1 MPGDVTAYDLIFRDA
16 LIVDGTGAPAKQGDL
31 AIRGDRIAAIGD
43 AVDGPATA
51 EIDLGGLAVAPGFI
65 DVHTHD
71 DRAVIDTPE
80 MPAKVS
86 QGVTSVVVGNCG
98 ISLSPIVLDGDP
110 PPPMNLLGERP
121 KFRFPRFADYG
132 AAVDAARPA
141 VNVAALIGH
150 STLRVGIMDDVR
162 KPATNAEIA
171 EMGALLSDALA
182 AGAIGFSTGLFYP
195 PNEAAGIDEVSAL
208 AARLKDSGGIY
219 TTHMRNEHDGV
230 LDSLEESFET
240 GRRAEVPVVI
250 SHHKCAGPANWGR
263 STETL
268 AAIEAARAGQ
278 PVGLDAY
285 PYAAGSTVLIP
296 RFMDPNIRIRVS
308 WSKPHP
314 EMAGRDLADIAA
326 DWGCSQEDAA
336 RRLDPAGAVYFQ
348 MDEADVRRI
357 LAYPHTMI
365 GSDGLPHDSHPHPRL
380 WGTFPRVIGHYGR
393 DEGLFGLE
401 EAVRRMTGLP
411 AETFR
416 LPGRGVLA
424 EGRFADIVV
433 FDPKTIAD
441 RATYDEPTLPAAGI
455 DRVYVNG
462 RETHHHGE
470 ATGDRAGRLLRRTAD
485 EKRQVKHGAG

>member
-1 MPGDVTAYDLIFRDA
+1 MPYDCVLRNA
-16 LIVDGTGAPAKQGDL
+16 LIVDGSGAPARHGEL
-31 AIRGDRIAAIGD
+31 AILGDRIAAVADSI
-43 AVDGPATA
+43 DGPAES
-51 EIDLGGLAVAPGFI
+51 EIDVRGLVVSPGFI

-80 MPAKVS
+80 MPAKIS

-98 ISLSPIVLDGDP
+98 ISLSPITPDGDP
-110 PPPMNLLGERP
+110 PPPMNLLGEQAM
-121 KFRFPRFADYG
+121 FRYPRFADYV
-132 AAVDAARPA
+132 AAVGAARPA

-150 STLRVGIMDDVR
+150 STLRVGVMDDVGL
-162 KPATNAEIA
+162 PATESEIA
-171 EMGALLSDALA
+171 AMGDLLTESLD

-195 PNEAAGIDEVSAL
+195 PNEAAGIDEVAAL
-208 AARLKDSGGIY
+208 ASRLVGTGGIY
-219 TTHMRNEHDGV
+219 ATHMRNEHDGV
-230 LDSLEESFET
+230 LDSLEETFET
-240 GRRAEVPVVI
+240 ARRADVPVVI
-250 SHHKCAGPANWGR
+250 SHHKCAGPDNWGR

-296 RFMDPNIRIRVS
+296 RFMDPRIRIQVS

-326 DWGCSQEDAA
+326 EWGCALEDAA
-336 RRLDPAGAVYFQ
+336 RRLDPAGAIYFQ

-365 GSDGLPHDSHPHPRL
+365 GSDGLPHDVHPHPRL

-416 LPGRGVLA
+416 LAGRGVLA
-424 EGRFADIVV
+424 EGNFADITI
-433 FDPKTIAD
+433 FDPETIAD
-441 RATYDEPTLPAAGI
+441 RATFEKPTLQAAGI
-455 DRVYVNG
+455 AMVFVNG
-462 RETHHHGE
+462 SLSHHIGGG
-470 ATGDRAGRLLRRTAD
+470 AMGRSGRLLRRA
-485 EKRQVKHGAG
+485 

>member
-1 MPGDVTAYDLIFRDA
+1 MTDTPLPHDLILRDA
-16 LIVDGTGAPAKQGDL
+16 LIVDGTGAAARQGDI
-31 AIRGDRIAAIGD
+31 AVQGDRIAAIGESF
-43 AVDGPATA
+43 DGPATE
-51 EIDLGGLAVAPGFI
+51 EIDLAGLAVAPGFI

-71 DRAVIDTPE
+71 DRAVIDTPD
-80 MPAKVS
+80 MLPKIS

-98 ISLSPIVLDGDP
+98 ISLSPIVPDVDP
-110 PPPMNLLGERP
+110 PPPMTLLGERGM
-121 KFRFPRFADYG
+121 FRYPRFADYA

-150 STLRVGIMDDVR
+150 STLRVRVMEDVGR
-162 KPATNAEIA
+162 PASEAEIA
-171 EMGALLSDALA
+171 EMGALLTDALA

-208 AARLKDSGGIY
+208 AARLVESGGIY
-219 TTHMRNEHDGV
+219 ATHMRNEHDGV
-230 LDSLEESFET
+230 LESLEETFET

-250 SHHKCAGPANWGR
+250 SHHKCAGPDNWGR

-268 AAIEAARAGQ
+268 AAIERARAGQ

-296 RFMDPNIRIRVS
+296 RFMDPRIRIRVS

-326 DWGCSQEDAA
+326 EWGCSPDDAA

-365 GSDGLPHDSHPHPRL
+365 GSDGLPHDAHPHPRL

-393 DEGLFGLE
+393 DEGLFSLE
-401 EAVRRMTGLP
+401 EAVHRMTGLP

-416 LPGRGVLA
+416 LPGRGVLTA
-424 EGRFADIVV
+424 GNFADLTI
-433 FDPKTIAD
+433 FDPATIGD
-441 RATYDEPTLPAAGI
+441 RATYDEPTLPAEGI
-455 DRVYVNG
+455 ALVFVNG
-462 RETHHHGE
+462 RLTWRDGQ
-470 ATGDRAGRLLRRTAD
+470 ASGDRAGRLLRRA
-485 EKRQVKHGAG
+485 

>member
-1 MPGDVTAYDLIFRDA
+1 MPGDVTAYDLILRDA
-16 LIVDGTGAPAKQGDL
+16 LIVDGTGAPARPGDL
-31 AIRGDRIAAIGD
+31 AIQGDRIAAIGPGID
-43 AVDGPATA
+43 APATD

-80 MPAKVS
+80 MPAKIS

-121 KFRFPRFADYG
+121 MFRYSRFADYA
-132 AAVDAARPA
+132 AAVDSVRPA

-150 STLRVGIMDDVR
+150 STLRVGVMDDVGR
-162 KPATNAEIA
+162 PATAAEIA
-171 EMGALLSDALA
+171 EMGALLSDALR

-208 AARLKDSGGIY
+208 AERLVETGGIY
-219 TTHMRNEHDGV
+219 TTHMRDEHAGV

-240 GRRAEVPVVI
+240 GRRAKVPVVI

-263 STETL
+263 SIETL
-268 AAIEAARAGQ
+268 AAIERARAEQ

-296 RFMDPNIRIRVS
+296 RFMDPDIRIRVS

-326 DWGCSQEDAA
+326 EWGCSQEDAA
-336 RRLDPAGAVYFQ
+336 VRLDPAGAVYFQ

-393 DEGLFGLE
+393 DEGLFPME

-424 EGRFADIVV
+424 EGNFADLVV
-433 FDPKTIAD
+433 FDPDAIAD
-441 RATYDEPTLPAAGI
+441 RATYDDPALPAVGI
-455 DRVYVNG
+455 DRVFVNG
-462 RETHHHGE
+462 RETHRHGR
-470 ATGDRAGRLLRRTAD
+470 ATGDRAGRLLRRTGRPA
-485 EKRQVKHGAG
+485 A

>member
-1 MPGDVTAYDLIFRDA
+1 MTDTPLPHDLILRDA
-16 LIVDGTGAPAKQGDL
+16 LIVDGTGAAARQGDI
-31 AIRGDRIAAIGD
+31 AVQGDRIVAIGESF
-43 AVDGPATA
+43 DGPATE

-71 DRAVIDTPE
+71 DRAVID
-80 MPAKVS
+80 MPDMLPKIS

-98 ISLSPIVLDGDP
+98 ISLSPIVPDVDP
-110 PPPMNLLGERP
+110 PPPMTLLGERAM
-121 KFRFPRFADYG
+121 FRYPRFADYA
-132 AAVDAARPA
+132 AAVGAARPA

-150 STLRVGIMDDVR
+150 STLRVRVMEDVGR
-162 KPATNAEIA
+162 PASEAEIA
-171 EMGALLSDALA
+171 EMGALLSEALA

-208 AARLKDSGGIY
+208 AARLVESGGIY
-219 TTHMRNEHDGV
+219 ATHMRNEHDGV
-230 LDSLEESFET
+230 LESLEETFET

-250 SHHKCAGPANWGR
+250 SHHKCAGPDNWGR

-268 AAIEAARAGQ
+268 AAIERARAGQ

-296 RFMDPNIRIRVS
+296 RFMDARIRIRVS

-326 DWGCSQEDAA
+326 EWGCSPDDAA

-365 GSDGLPHDSHPHPRL
+365 GSDGLPHDAHPHPRL

-393 DEGLFGLE
+393 DEGLFSLE
-401 EAVRRMTGLP
+401 EAVHRMTGLP

-416 LPGRGVLA
+416 LPGRGVLTA
-424 EGRFADIVV
+424 GNFADLTI
-433 FDPKTIAD
+433 FDPATIVD
-441 RATYDEPTLPAAGI
+441 RATYDEPTLPAEGI
-455 DRVYVNG
+455 ALVFVNG
-462 RETHHHGE
+462 RLTWRDGQ
-470 ATGDRAGRLLRRTAD
+470 ASGDRAGRLLRRA
-485 EKRQVKHGAG
+485 

>member
-1 MPGDVTAYDLIFRDA
+1 MPGDVSAHDLILRDA
-16 LIVDGTGAPAKQGDL
+16 LIVDGTGAPPRPGDL
-31 AIRGDRIAAIGD
+31 AIRGDRIAAVGPGID
-43 AVDGPATA
+43 APAA
-51 EIDLGGLAVAPGFI
+51 EEIDLGGLALAPGFI

-71 DRAVIDTPE
+71 DRAVVDTPD
-80 MPAKVS
+80 MPAKTS

-121 KFRFPRFADYG
+121 VFRYPRFADYA

-150 STLRVGIMDDVR
+150 STLRVGVMEDVG
-162 KPATNAEIA
+162 KPASEPEIEA
-171 EMGALLSDALA
+171 MGALLSEALS

-195 PNEAAGIDEVSAL
+195 PNDAAGIDEVTAL
-208 AARLKDSGGIY
+208 ASRLKDTGGIY
-219 TTHMRNEHDGV
+219 TTHMRDEHAGV

-240 GRRAEVPVVI
+240 GRRADVPVVI
-250 SHHKCAGPANWGR
+250 SHHKCAGPENWGR

-268 AAIEAARAGQ
+268 AAIEAARTGQ

-314 EMAGRDLADIAA
+314 EMAGRDLADVASQ
-326 DWGCSQEDAA
+326 WGCSPEDAA

-365 GSDGLPHDSHPHPRL
+365 GSDGLPHDLHPHPRL

-393 DEGLFGLE
+393 DEGLFSLE
-401 EAVRRMTGLP
+401 EAVHRMTGLP
-411 AETFR
+411 AATFR

-424 EGRFADIVV
+424 KGNFADLVA

-455 DRVYVNG
+455 DRVFVNG
-462 RETHHHGE
+462 HETHRQGQ
-470 ATGDRAGRLLRRTAD
+470 ATGQRAGRLLRRN
-485 EKRQVKHGAG
+485 